1 MRRIYLALLLGSI
14 ALAAASS
21 SAPPRQESSLNPS
34 GNLVLIEGIGTPGEG
49 WLQLAPAGSMVQGPT
64 EGQRTTG
71 LATFP
76 FSELGHTKVLIN
88 MDHTSWVYVAGQE
101 TTVTHLGSKP
111 TSVGVQAVSGG
122 PISVAGLKG
131 SGFFEVRQPNGITL
145 TLEGNSDYLF
155 SQESFSW
162 MKLPVDAKVSLLKD

>member
-21 SAPPRQESSLNPS
+21 STPPQQQEDAPPS
-34 GNLVLIEGIGTPGEG
+34 GGLVLVEGVGSPGEG
-49 WLQLAPAGSMVQGPT
+49 WLQLAPAGSSIQGPSN
-64 EGQRTTG
+64 GQRTAG

-76 FSELGHTKVLIN
+76 FSELGNTKVLIN
-88 MDHTSWVYVAGQE
+88 MDHTSWVYMAGQE
-101 TTVTHLGSKP
+101 TKVTHLGGTPSRISNP
-111 TSVGVQAVSGG
+111 ASASGPVS
-122 PISVAGLKG
+122 ISGIEGA
-131 SGFFEVRQPNGITL
+131 GFFEVQQPNGATL

-162 MKLPVDAKVSLLKD
+162 MKLPVGAKVALLKD